1 MEVYMLISTEI
12 NIKLVL
18 LFQCVIKIA
27 TVNVKSRLYTRFLLT
42 PAFILPFTKGI
53 KAYLN
58 KIFL

>member
-27 TVNVKSRLYTRFLLT
+27 VNVKSRLYTRFLLT